1 MTQDLSKRMT
11 VLTVIVILFGVL
23 SIVATL
29 ITAGNTVGL
38 FSIGSGTVPTID
50 WDGEFLVW
58 KILMLLGLVVSGLT
72 TNILLIAFMWNTV
85 RLIKSGEFF
94 SRSNTKILWWLV
106 PFSFLNDFLG
116 NNADML
122 FKDTL
127 FKDTSF
133 TLSLGSI
140 FIPLLIAVVALIYST
155 GVLLTEE
162 NRLTV

>member
-1 MTQDLSKRMT
+1 MKQDLSKRMT

-29 ITAGNTVGL
+29 IATGNTVGL
-38 FSIGSGTVPTID
+38 FSIGCGTIPTID
-50 WDGEFLVW
+50 WDGEFTVF
-58 KILMLLGLVVSGLT
+58 KILMLLGLVVSGLA

-85 RLIKSGEFF
+85 KLIKSGEFF
-94 SRSNTKILWWLV
+94 SHLNTKILWWLV

-122 FKDTL
+122 FQ
-127 FKDTSF
+127 DTSL
-133 TLSLGSI
+133 TISLGSI
-140 FIPLLIAVVALIYST
+140 FMPLLIAVVALIYST

>member
-1 MTQDLSKRMT
+1 MKQDLSKRMT

-29 ITAGNTVGL
+29 IATGNTVGL
-38 FSIGSGTVPTID
+38 FSIGCGTVPTID
-50 WDGEFLVW
+50 WDGEFLVC
-58 KILMLLGLVVSGLT
+58 KILMLVGLVVSGLT

-94 SRSNTKILWWLV
+94 SHLNTKILWWLV

-122 FKDTL
+122 FKDT
-127 FKDTSF
+127 
-133 TLSLGSI
+133 SLTISLWSI
-140 FIPLLIAVVALIYST
+140 LTPLLITVVALIYST
-155 GVLLTEE
+155 GVLLSEE

>member
-1 MTQDLSKRMT
+1 MKQDLSKRMT

-29 ITAGNTVGL
+29 IATGNTVGL
-38 FSIGSGTVPTID
+38 FSIGCGTVPTID

-85 RLIKSGEFF
+85 KLIKSGEFF
-94 SRSNTKILWWLV
+94 SHLNTKILWWLV

-122 FKDTL
+122 FKDTSL
-127 FKDTSF
+127 TI
-133 TLSLGSI
+133 SLGSI
-140 FIPLLIAVVALIYST
+140 FTPLLIAVVALIYST

>member
-1 MTQDLSKRMT
+1 MKQDLSKRMT

-29 ITAGNTVGL
+29 IATGNTVGL
-38 FSIGSGTVPTID
+38 FSVGCGTVPTID
-50 WDGEFLVW
+50 WDGESLVW
-58 KILMLLGLVVSGLT
+58 KILMLVGLVVSGLT

-94 SRSNTKILWWLV
+94 SHLNTKILWWLV
-106 PFSFLNDFLG
+106 PFSFFNDFLG

-122 FKDTL
+122 FKDTSL
-127 FKDTSF
+127 TISF
-133 TLSLGSI
+133 GSI

>member
-1 MTQDLSKRMT
+1 MKQDLSKRMT

-29 ITAGNTVGL
+29 IATGNTVGL
-38 FSIGSGTVPTID
+38 FSIGCGTIPTID
-50 WDGEFLVW
+50 WDGEFTVF

-94 SRSNTKILWWLV
+94 SHLNTKILWWLV
-106 PFSFLNDFLG
+106 PFSFLNDFLD
-116 NNADML
+116 NNADM
-122 FKDTL
+122 L

>member
-1 MTQDLSKRMT
+1 MKQDLSKRMT

-29 ITAGNTVGL
+29 IATGNTVGL
-38 FSIGSGTVPTID
+38 FSIGCGTIPTID
-50 WDGEFLVW
+50 WDGEFTVF

-106 PFSFLNDFLG
+106 PFSFLNDFLV

-122 FKDTL
+122 FKDTSL
-127 FKDTSF
+127 

>member
-1 MTQDLSKRMT
+1 MKQDLSKRMT

-29 ITAGNTVGL
+29 IATGNTVGL
-38 FSIGSGTVPTID
+38 FSIGCGTVPTID
-50 WDGEFLVW
+50 WDGEFTVFTVF
-58 KILMLLGLVVSGLT
+58 KILMLLGLVVSWLT

-122 FKDTL
+122 FKDTSL
-127 FKDTSF
+127 

>member
-1 MTQDLSKRMT
+1 MKQDLSKRMT

-29 ITAGNTVGL
+29 IATGNTIGL
-38 FSIGSGTVPTID
+38 FSVGCGTVPTID

-58 KILMLLGLVVSGLT
+58 KILMLLVLVVSGLT

-122 FKDTL
+122 FKDT
-127 FKDTSF
+127 SF

-140 FIPLLIAVVALIYST
+140 FPPLLIAVVALIYST
-155 GVLLTEE
+155 GVLLSEE

>member
-1 MTQDLSKRMT
+1 MKQDLSKRMT

-29 ITAGNTVGL
+29 IATGNTVGL
-38 FSIGSGTVPTID
+38 FSIGCGTVPTID

-85 RLIKSGEFF
+85 KLIKSGEFF
-94 SRSNTKILWWLV
+94 SHLNTKILWWLV

-122 FKDTL
+122 FKDT
-127 FKDTSF
+127 
-133 TLSLGSI
+133 SLTISLWSI
-140 FIPLLIAVVALIYST
+140 LTPLLIAVVALIYST
-155 GVLLTEE
+155 GVLLAEE

>member
-1 MTQDLSKRMT
+1 MKQDLSKRMT

-29 ITAGNTVGL
+29 IATGNTVGL
-38 FSIGSGTVPTID
+38 FSIGCGTVPTID

-85 RLIKSGEFF
+85 KLIKSGEFF
-94 SRSNTKILWWLV
+94 SHLNTKILWWLV

-116 NNADML
+116 NNVDML
-122 FKDTL
+122 FKDTSL
-127 FKDTSF
+127 TI
-133 TLSLGSI
+133 SLGSI
-140 FIPLLIAVVALIYST
+140 FTPLLIAVVALIYST
-155 GVLLTEE
+155 GVLLSEE

>member
-1 MTQDLSKRMT
+1 MKQDLSKRMT

-29 ITAGNTVGL
+29 IATGNTVGL
-38 FSIGSGTVPTID
+38 FSIGCGTVPTID
-50 WDGEFLVW
+50 WDGEFIVC

-94 SRSNTKILWWLV
+94 SHLNTKILWWLV
-106 PFSFLNDFLG
+106 PFSFLNDFLV

-122 FKDTL
+122 FKDTSL
-127 FKDTSF
+127 

>member
-1 MTQDLSKRMT
+1 MKQDLSKRMT

-29 ITAGNTVGL
+29 IATGNTVGL
-38 FSIGSGTVPTID
+38 FSVGCGTVPTID

-58 KILMLLGLVVSGLT
+58 KILMLLGLVVSGLA
-72 TNILLIAFMWNTV
+72 TNILLMAFMWNTV
-85 RLIKSGEFF
+85 RLIKSGEIF
-94 SRSNTKILWWLV
+94 SHLNTKILWWLV

-122 FKDTL
+122 FKDTSL
-127 FKDTSF
+127 TI
-133 TLSLGSI
+133 SLGSI
-140 FIPLLIAVVALIYST
+140 FTPLLIAVVALIYST
-155 GVLLTEE
+155 GVLLAEE

>member
-1 MTQDLSKRMT
+1 MKQDLSKRMT

-29 ITAGNTVGL
+29 IVTGNTVGL
-38 FSIGSGTVPTID
+38 FSIGCVAEPTID
-50 WDGEFLVW
+50 WDGEFIVC

-85 RLIKSGEFF
+85 KLIKSGEFF

-106 PFSFLNDFLG
+106 PFSFLNDFLV

-122 FKDTL
+122 FKDTSL
-127 FKDTSF
+127 

-140 FIPLLIAVVALIYST
+140 FIPLLIAVAALIYST

>member
-1 MTQDLSKRMT
+1 MKQDLSKRMT

-29 ITAGNTVGL
+29 IATGNTIGL
-38 FSIGSGTVPTID
+38 FSVGCGTVPTID
-50 WDGEFLVW
+50 WDGEFLVC
-58 KILMLLGLVVSGLT
+58 KILMLLGLVVSGLA

-85 RLIKSGEFF
+85 KLIKSGEFF
-94 SRSNTKILWWLV
+94 SHLNTKILWWLV

-122 FKDTL
+122 FKDTSL
-127 FKDTSF
+127 TI
-133 TLSLGSI
+133 SLGSI

>member
-1 MTQDLSKRMT
+1 MKQDLSKRMT

-23 SIVATL
+23 GIVLTL
-29 ITAGNTVGL
+29 IATGNTIGL
-38 FSIGSGTVPTID
+38 FSVGCGTVPTID

-58 KILMLLGLVVSGLT
+58 KILMLLVLVVSGLT

-85 RLIKSGEFF
+85 RLIKSGEIF

-122 FKDTL
+122 FKDT
-127 FKDTSF
+127 
-133 TLSLGSI
+133 SLTISLWSI
-140 FIPLLIAVVALIYST
+140 LTPLLIAVVALIYST
-155 GVLLTEE
+155 GVLLSEE

>member
-1 MTQDLSKRMT
+1 MKQDLSKRMT

-23 SIVATL
+23 GIVLTL
-29 ITAGNTVGL
+29 IATGNTIGL
-38 FSIGSGTVPTID
+38 FSVGSGTVPTID

-58 KILMLLGLVVSGLT
+58 KILMLLGLVVSGLAK
-72 TNILLIAFMWNTV
+72 NILLMAFMWNTV
-85 RLIKSGEFF
+85 RLIKSGEIF

-122 FKDTL
+122 FKDT
-127 FKDTSF
+127 
-133 TLSLGSI
+133 SLTISLWSI
-140 FIPLLIAVVALIYST
+140 LTPLLIAVVALIYST
-155 GVLLTEE
+155 GVLLAEE

>member
-1 MTQDLSKRMT
+1 MKQDLSKRMT

-29 ITAGNTVGL
+29 IATGNTVGL
-38 FSIGSGTVPTID
+38 FSIGCGTVPTID
-50 WDGEFLVW
+50 WDGEFTVF
-58 KILMLLGLVVSGLT
+58 KILMLLGLVVSGLA

-94 SRSNTKILWWLV
+94 SHLNTKILWWLV

-122 FKDTL
+122 FQ
-127 FKDTSF
+127 DTSL
-133 TLSLGSI
+133 TISLGSI

-155 GVLLTEE
+155 GVLLSEE

>member
-1 MTQDLSKRMT
+1 MT

-29 ITAGNTVGL
+29 IATGNTVGL
-38 FSIGSGTVPTID
+38 FSIGCGTVPTID
-50 WDGEFLVW
+50 WDGEFIVC

-94 SRSNTKILWWLV
+94 SHLNTKILWRLV
-106 PFSFLNDFLG
+106 PFSFLNDFLV

-122 FKDTL
+122 FKDTSL
-127 FKDTSF
+127 

>member
-1 MTQDLSKRMT
+1 MKQDLSKRMT

-29 ITAGNTVGL
+29 IATGNTVGL
-38 FSIGSGTVPTID
+38 FSIGCGTVPTID

-58 KILMLLGLVVSGLT
+58 KILMLLGLVVSGLA

-94 SRSNTKILWWLV
+94 SHLNTKILWWLV

-122 FKDTL
+122 FQ
-127 FKDTSF
+127 DTSL
-133 TLSLGSI
+133 TISLGSI
-140 FIPLLIAVVALIYST
+140 FIPLFIAVVALIYST

>member
-1 MTQDLSKRMT
+1 MKQDLSKRMT

-29 ITAGNTVGL
+29 IATGNTVGL
-38 FSIGSGTVPTID
+38 FSIGCGTVPTID
-50 WDGEFLVW
+50 WDGEFIVC

-85 RLIKSGEFF
+85 KLIKSGEFF

-106 PFSFLNDFLG
+106 PFSFLNDFLV

-122 FKDTL
+122 FKDTSL
-127 FKDTSF
+127 

>member
-1 MTQDLSKRMT
+1 MT

-29 ITAGNTVGL
+29 IATGNTIGL
-38 FSIGSGTVPTID
+38 FSVGCGTVPTID
-50 WDGEFLVW
+50 WDGEFLVC
-58 KILMLLGLVVSGLT
+58 KILMLLGLVVSGLA

-85 RLIKSGEFF
+85 KLIKSGEFF
-94 SRSNTKILWWLV
+94 SHLNTKILWWLV

-122 FKDTL
+122 FKDTSL
-127 FKDTSF
+127 TI
-133 TLSLGSI
+133 SLGSI

>member
-1 MTQDLSKRMT
+1 MKQDLSKRMT

-29 ITAGNTVGL
+29 IVTGNTVGL
-38 FSIGSGTVPTID
+38 FSIGCGTIPTID
-50 WDGEFLVW
+50 WDGEFTVF

-106 PFSFLNDFLG
+106 PFSFLNDFLV

-122 FKDTL
+122 FKDTSL
-127 FKDTSF
+127 

>member
-1 MTQDLSKRMT
+1 MKQDLSKRMT

-29 ITAGNTVGL
+29 IATGNTIGL
-38 FSIGSGTVPTID
+38 FSVGCGTVPTID
-50 WDGEFLVW
+50 WDGEFTVF

-106 PFSFLNDFLG
+106 PLSFLNDFLG

-122 FKDTL
+122 FKDTSL
-127 FKDTSF
+127 TI
-133 TLSLGSI
+133 SLGSI
-140 FIPLLIAVVALIYST
+140 FPPLLIAVVALIYST
-155 GVLLTEE
+155 GVLLSEE

>member
-1 MTQDLSKRMT
+1 MKQDLSKRMT

-29 ITAGNTVGL
+29 IATGNTVGL
-38 FSIGSGTVPTID
+38 FSIGCGTVPTID
-50 WDGEFLVW
+50 WDGEFLVC
-58 KILMLLGLVVSGLT
+58 KILMLLGLVVSGLA

-94 SRSNTKILWWLV
+94 SHLNTKILWWLV

-122 FKDTL
+122 FKDTSL
-127 FKDTSF
+127 TI
-133 TLSLGSI
+133 SLGSI
-140 FIPLLIAVVALIYST
+140 FPPLLIAVVALIYST
-155 GVLLTEE
+155 GVLLSEE

>member
-1 MTQDLSKRMT
+1 MKQDLSKRMT
-11 VLTVIVILFGVL
+11 VLTVIVILLGVL
-23 SIVATL
+23 GIVLTL
-29 ITAGNTVGL
+29 IATGNTIGL
-38 FSIGSGTVPTID
+38 FSVGSGTVPTID

-58 KILMLLGLVVSGLT
+58 KILMLLGLVVSGLA
-72 TNILLIAFMWNTV
+72 TNILLMAFMWNTV
-85 RLIKSGEFF
+85 RLIKSGEIF

-106 PFSFLNDFLG
+106 PFSFLNDFLV

-122 FKDTL
+122 FKDTSL
-127 FKDTSF
+127 

>member
-1 MTQDLSKRMT
+1 MKQDLSKRMT

-29 ITAGNTVGL
+29 IATGNTIGL
-38 FSIGSGTVPTID
+38 FSVGCGTVPTID

-58 KILMLLGLVVSGLT
+58 KILMLLGLVVSGLA

-85 RLIKSGEFF
+85 KLIKSGEFF
-94 SRSNTKILWWLV
+94 SHLNTKILWWLV

-122 FKDTL
+122 FKDTSL
-127 FKDTSF
+127 TI
-133 TLSLGSI
+133 SLGSI
-140 FIPLLIAVVALIYST
+140 FTPLLIAVVALIYST

>member
-1 MTQDLSKRMT
+1 MKQDLSKRMT

-29 ITAGNTVGL
+29 ITTGNTVGL
-38 FSIGSGTVPTID
+38 FSIGSGTIPTID
-50 WDGEFLVW
+50 WDGEFIVC

-94 SRSNTKILWWLV
+94 SHLNTKILWWLV
-106 PFSFLNDFLG
+106 PFSFLNDFLV

-122 FKDTL
+122 FM
-127 FKDTSF
+127 DTSL
-133 TLSLGSI
+133 TISLGSI

>member
-1 MTQDLSKRMT
+1 MKQDLSKRMT

-29 ITAGNTVGL
+29 IATGNTVGL
-38 FSIGSGTVPTID
+38 FSIGCGTIPTID
-50 WDGEFLVW
+50 WDGEFTVF
-58 KILMLLGLVVSGLT
+58 KILMLLGLVVSGLA

-94 SRSNTKILWWLV
+94 SHLNTKILWWLV

-122 FKDTL
+122 FQ
-127 FKDTSF
+127 DTSL
-133 TLSLGSI
+133 TISLGSI

>member
-1 MTQDLSKRMT
+1 MKQDLSKRMT

-29 ITAGNTVGL
+29 IATGNTVGL
-38 FSIGSGTVPTID
+38 FSIGCGTVPTID
-50 WDGEFLVW
+50 WDGVFIVC

-85 RLIKSGEFF
+85 KLIKSGEFF

-106 PFSFLNDFLG
+106 PFSFLNDFLV

-122 FKDTL
+122 FKDTSL
-127 FKDTSF
+127 

>member
-1 MTQDLSKRMT
+1 MKQDLSKRMT

-29 ITAGNTVGL
+29 IATGNTVGL
-38 FSIGSGTVPTID
+38 FSIGCGTVPTID

-85 RLIKSGEFF
+85 KLIKSGEFF
-94 SRSNTKILWWLV
+94 SHLNTKILWWLV

-122 FKDTL
+122 FKDT
-127 FKDTSF
+127 
-133 TLSLGSI
+133 SLTISHGSI

>member
-1 MTQDLSKRMT
+1 MKQDLSKRMT

-29 ITAGNTVGL
+29 IAIGNTIGL
-38 FSIGSGTVPTID
+38 FSVGCGTVPTID
-50 WDGEFLVW
+50 WDGESLVW
-58 KILMLLGLVVSGLT
+58 KILMLLGLAVSGLA

-94 SRSNTKILWWLV
+94 SHLNTKILWWLV

-122 FKDTL
+122 FKDT
-127 FKDTSF
+127 
-133 TLSLGSI
+133 SLTISLWSI
-140 FIPLLIAVVALIYST
+140 FTPLLIAVVALIYST

>member
-1 MTQDLSKRMT
+1 MKQDLSKRMT

-29 ITAGNTVGL
+29 IATGNTVGL
-38 FSIGSGTVPTID
+38 FSIGCGTVPTID

-94 SRSNTKILWWLV
+94 SHLNTKILWWLV
-106 PFSFLNDFLG
+106 PFSFLNDFLV

-122 FKDTL
+122 FKDTSL
-127 FKDTSF
+127 

>member
-1 MTQDLSKRMT
+1 MKQDLSKRMT
-11 VLTVIVILFGVL
+11 VLTVIVIFFGVL

-29 ITAGNTVGL
+29 IATGNTVGL
-38 FSIGSGTVPTID
+38 FSIGCGTVPTID
-50 WDGEFLVW
+50 WDGEFTVC
-58 KILMLLGLVVSGLT
+58 KILMLLGLVVSGLA

-106 PFSFLNDFLG
+106 PLSFFNDFLG
-116 NNADML
+116 ENSDML
-122 FKDTL
+122 FN
-127 FKDTSF
+127 DTSF

-140 FIPLLIAVVALIYST
+140 FMPLLLAVVALIYST
-155 GVLLTEE
+155 GVLLSEE